1 VKTGLESANRPSV
14 TSIVSRSA
22 TWAILIRARFLMT
35 GWAQASQAESG
46 DQDSPLIAPSSDAAS
61 SVTCPGRH
69 VDDQQPAVPRGGPAT
84 VAPSGEAARLM
95 TSPSWPA
102 ARVTGSAS
110 PLVPA
115 ISSASAP
122 SLEVRR

>member
-1 VKTGLESANRPSV
+1 MKTGLESANRPSV
-14 TSIVSRSA
+14 TSTISWSA
-22 TWAILIRARFLMT
+22 TRAILIRARFLMA

-61 SVTCPGRH
+61 SVTCPDATSTTSSLPSR
-69 VDDQQPAVPRGGPAT
+69 AAAAT

-115 ISSASAP
+115 DLQRVGAVP
-122 SLEVRR
+122 